1 MLVHKLALLNTVC
14 NVNGKGRDD
23 LVDFR
28 ILQAAEQL
36 PQELLTGEAQSIQI
50 LADKIRQSFNCY
62 RMLLQKYANN
72 IDSLDPQLRNN
83 VELIEVVDIY
93 ENAWSQGMEN
103 LVDQARKQ

>member
-1 MLVHKLALLNTVC
+1 
-14 NVNGKGRDD
+14 
-23 LVDFR
+23 
-28 ILQAAEQL
+28 
-36 PQELLTGEAQSIQI
+36 
-50 LADKIRQSFNCY
+50 
-62 RMLLQKYANN
+62 MLLQKYANN